1 MCGFENFSR
10 WFTNE
15 RESLR
20 GRPKMIYAGDRL
32 QSGSGVLRSCNM
44 ARKKRSVEAA
54 CRAGIGHQGALGSFN
69 CDFCSAVWLREAG
82 GGHAMSY
89 APEA

>member
-10 WFTNE
+10 RLTNE

-20 GRPKMIYAGDRL
+20 GRPNMICAGDRL

-44 ARKKRSVEAA
+44 ARKKRSWSRLPVGPVLDIRRRLAVFTVTS
-54 CRAGIGHQGALGSFN
+54 ALPF
-69 CDFCSAVWLREAG
+69 D
-82 GGHAMSY
+82 
-89 APEA
+89 